1 MMAQKK
7 ILLSLLSLLYSLHI
21 LAGGGWVYQKN
32 KGFLKL
38 GQNMIRSQYFFDS
51 GGNIT
56 DIPTVSL
63 YTTSFYGEYG
73 LSDRLNVVLYVP
85 FFVRSTLNR
94 VEFNQSGNTI
104 PGDEINSFGDTNVG
118 LKYGMF
124 QDQPVHLAASLIF
137 GLPFG
142 SSEVSSD
149 RILQTGDGEFNQL
162 LKLEASHSI
171 SGTPAYITGILGF
184 NNRTQGFSDEFHYGG
199 EIGVSLKPVTALLK
213 VYSVNSLYNGDAD
226 TSNANG
232 VFANNT
238 EYVSFTPELIYALE
252 NGWGFAASAGFASS
266 GKRILA
272 APNFGIGVFLQL

>member
-1 MMAQKK
+1 MNQKK
-7 ILLSLLSLLYSLHI
+7 HLLAFILLSISLQVI
-21 LAGGGWVYQKN
+21 AGGGWVYQKN

-73 LSDRLNVVLYVP
+73 LSDRFNAILYVP

-104 PGDEINSFGDTNVG
+104 PGDEINSFGDTNIG

-124 QDQPVHLAASLIF
+124 QNQPVHLAASLIL

-199 EIGVSLKPVTALLK
+199 EIGVSLNQFTTLLK

-238 EYVSFTPELIYALE
+238 EYMSFTPELIYSVD
-252 NGWGFAASAGFASS
+252 NGLGFAASAGFASS

-272 APNFGIGVFLQL
+272 APNFGIGVFLLL